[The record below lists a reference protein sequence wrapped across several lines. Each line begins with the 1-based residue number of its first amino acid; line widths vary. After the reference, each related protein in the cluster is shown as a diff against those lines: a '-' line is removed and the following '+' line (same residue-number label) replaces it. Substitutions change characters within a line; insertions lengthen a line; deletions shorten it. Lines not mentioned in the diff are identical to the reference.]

1 MNLSLLKRTGP
12 RTNQSLLAGLLGV
25 IFAVLAAWAPPAH
38 ASPYGPEY
46 DAAFE
51 AMFEDP
57 TNLGLTF
64 DYAVIA
70 RRVGDLEGAVGA
82 LERMLIFNPD
92 LPIVHYELAQLYAT
106 LDSHAAAR
114 RYYLSA
120 LALAPP
126 DHIRERIEA
135 ALARLERA
143 AAPSRWSGSLFAGLR
158 WQDNAN
164 AAPDDGRVLI
174 DGIDAR
180 LDPGSGERSDA
191 SVLATA
197 SLDHRY
203 DLGRDPAVFWHSRI
217 LGYAARQHELR
228 QLDLALVAVDS
239 GPEFRLPDDL
249 TVRPFLIADHVALDS
264 AGFYRSFGLG
274 GELVRESKAGWR
286 WSIEAKALRRE
297 HRENSRFPTLDDRD
311 GSILRLGGEFGR
323 SLAPDLQFAGSAGV
337 ERQDSR
343 RGFESYR
350 GAEIGFRLLKAL
362 TGLWG
367 GGSWNVALSGRA
379 SQRDYDSA
387 DAIIDA
393 GRKRRDRGY
402 SLGLSL
408 TVPLG
413 SGAAWT
419 VEARQQWRRSN
430 LPNFA
435 FTDTAL
441 SSGVRYSF

>member
-1 MNLSLLKRTGP
+1 MNLPGMKRLGLHA
-12 RTNQSLLAGLLGV
+12 RRRLLAGALGAA
-25 IFAVLAAWAPPAH
+25 FAVLVAWATPTH

-57 TNLGLTF
+57 TNLDLTF

-92 LPIVHYELAQLYAT
+92 LPIVHYELARLYAA
-106 LDSHAAAR
+106 LGSHAAAR

-120 LALAPP
+120 LDLAPP
-126 DHIRERIEA
+126 DDIRERIEA

-143 AAPSRWSGSLFAGLR
+143 AARSRWSGSLFAGLR

-164 AAPDDGRVLI
+164 AAPEDGRVLI
-174 DGIDAR
+174 GGIDAR
-180 LDPGSGERSDA
+180 LDLGSRERSDA
-191 SVLATA
+191 SVLTTA

-203 DLGRDPAVFWHSRI
+203 DLGRDPAIYWHSRL
-217 LGYAARQHELR
+217 LGYATRQHDL
-228 QLDLALVAVDS
+228 QQHDLALLAVDS

-249 TVRPFLIADHVALDS
+249 TMRPFLIADHVALDS
-264 AGFYRSFGLG
+264 AGFYRSVGLG
-274 GELVRESKAGWR
+274 GGLVRESKRGWR
-286 WSIEAKALRRE
+286 WSVEVEALRRDY
-297 HRENSRFPTLDDRD
+297 RENSRFPTLDDRD
-311 GSILRLGGEFGR
+311 GNIYRLGAELAR
-323 SLAPDLQFAGSAGV
+323 SVAPDTLFAGSAGA

-343 RGFESYR
+343 RGFESYL

-362 TGLWG
+362 PAPRGE
-367 GGSWNVALSGRA
+367 GSWHTALSGRA
-379 SQRDYDSA
+379 SQRDYDSP
-387 DAIIDA
+387 DATIDP
-393 GRKRRDRGY
+393 GQERRDRGY

-408 TVPLG
+408 TVPFG
-413 SGAAWT
+413 NGAAWI
-419 VEARQQWRRSN
+419 VEARQQWGRSN

-435 FTDTAL
+435 FTDTAV
-441 SSGVRYSF
+441 SGGVRYNF

>member
-1 MNLSLLKRTGP
+1 MSAPSLKRTGL
-12 RTNQSLLAGLLGV
+12 RINRRLFAG
-25 IFAVLAAWAPPAH
+25 VLAATFAALTASAQPAH

-57 TNLGLTF
+57 TNLDLTF

-92 LPIVHYELAQLYAT
+92 LPIVHYELAQLYAA

-120 LALAPP
+120 LDLAPP
-126 DHIRERIEA
+126 DDIREQIEA

-174 DGIDAR
+174 GGIDAR

-191 SVLATA
+191 SVLTTA

-249 TVRPFLIADHVALDS
+249 TVRPFLVADHVTLDS

-286 WSIEAKALRRE
+286 WSIEAKALRRD
-297 HRENSRFPTLDDRD
+297 HLENSRFPALDDRD
-311 GSILRLGGEFGR
+311 GNIYRLGGEFARGG
-323 SLAPDLQFAGSAGV
+323 APDWILAGSVGV

-350 GAEIGFRLLKAL
+350 GAEVGFRLLKAL

-367 GGSWNVALSGRA
+367 EGSWNAALRGRA

-387 DAIIDA
+387 DATIDA

-402 SLGLSL
+402 SLGLSV
-408 TVPLG
+408 TAPFG
-413 SGAAWT
+413 NGAAWM
-419 VEARQQWRRSN
+419 VEARQQWQRSN

-435 FTDTAL
+435 FTDTTV

>member
-1 MNLSLLKRTGP
+1 MGLRAGQHLRGGV
-12 RTNQSLLAGLLGV
+12 LAAT
-25 IFAVLAAWAPPAH
+25 FAALAAWATPAD

-57 TNLGLTF
+57 TNLDVTF

-82 LERMLIFNPD
+82 LERMLIFNPN
-92 LPIVHYELAQLYAT
+92 LPVVHYELAQLYAA
-106 LDSHAAAR
+106 LGSHAAAR

-120 LALAPP
+120 LDLAPP
-126 DHIRERIEA
+126 DDIRARIEA
-135 ALARLERA
+135 ALVRLERA

-164 AAPDDGRVLI
+164 AAPEDGRVLI
-174 DGIDAR
+174 GGIDAR
-180 LDPGSGERSDA
+180 LDADSGERSDA
-191 SVLATA
+191 GVLATA

-217 LGYAARQHELR
+217 FGYAARQHELR
-228 QLDLALVAVDS
+228 ALDLALITFDS
-239 GPEFRLPDDL
+239 GPEFRLQDDL
-249 TVRPFLIADHVALDS
+249 TIRPFLIVDHVALDS
-264 AGFYRSFGLG
+264 SGFYRSFGLG
-274 GELVRESKAGWR
+274 GELVRESKSGWR
-286 WSIEAKALRRE
+286 WSVEAEALRRD

-311 GSILRLGGEFGR
+311 GSVLRLGAELGR
-323 SLAPDLQFAGSAGV
+323 SVGPDLLLTGSAGV

-350 GAEIGFRLLKAL
+350 GGEIGLRLLKAL
-362 TGLWG
+362 EAPLGE
-367 GGSWNVALSGRA
+367 GSWNAALNGRA

-387 DAIIDA
+387 DATIDA
-393 GRKRRDRGY
+393 GRERRDRGY
-402 SLGLSL
+402 SLGLSV
-408 TVPLG
+408 TVPLAN
-413 SGAAWT
+413 GAAWT

-435 FTDTAL
+435 FTDTTV
-441 SSGVRYSF
+441 SSGVRYNF

>member
-1 MNLSLLKRTGP
+1 
-12 RTNQSLLAGLLGV
+12 
-25 IFAVLAAWAPPAH
+25 
-38 ASPYGPEY
+38 
-46 DAAFE
+46 
-51 AMFEDP
+51 
-57 TNLGLTF
+57 
-64 DYAVIA
+64 
-70 RRVGDLEGAVGA
+70 
-82 LERMLIFNPD
+82 MLIFNPD
-92 LPIVHYELAQLYAT
+92 LPIVHYELAQLYGA
-106 LDSHAAAR
+106 LGSYAAAR

-120 LALAPP
+120 LDLAPP
-126 DHIRERIEA
+126 DDIRARIEA

-143 AAPSRWSGSLFAGLR
+143 AAPSRWSASLYAGLR

-164 AAPDDGRVLI
+164 AAPEDGRVLI
-174 DGIDAR
+174 GGIDAR
-180 LDPGSGERSDA
+180 LDPDSGERSDA

-228 QLDLALVAVDS
+228 ELDLALVAVDS

-274 GELVRESKAGWR
+274 GELVRESESGWR
-286 WSIEAKALRRE
+286 WSMKAEALRRD

-311 GSILRLGGEFGR
+311 GSILRLGGEFSR
-323 SLAPDLQFAGSAGV
+323 SLAPDLLLAGSAGV

-350 GAEIGFRLLKAL
+350 GGEIGFRLLKAL
-362 TGLWG
+362 AAPLGE
-367 GGSWNVALSGRA
+367 GSWNAALNGRA

-387 DAIIDA
+387 DATIDA
-393 GRKRRDRGY
+393 GRERRDRGY
-402 SLGLSL
+402 SLGFSL
-408 TVPLG
+408 TVPFGNG
-413 SGAAWT
+413 SAWT

-435 FTDTAL
+435 FTDTTV
-441 SSGVRYSF
+441 SSGVRYDF